1 MTLFQSF
8 KKMFRNDEQGKK
20 YNVILITLDAMR
32 LDKISVC
39 PEFAK
44 LTQQGY
50 FMNNMIT
57 AAPYTIGSMHSIL
70 SGLYPSTNGVN
81 AYYNMFKFRKDRCK
95 TLTEYFKEAGYYTV
109 ADVVNKNIIP
119 NQGFE
124 QVLVHDQDKGN
135 LLQRH
140 TDIISKAAKKKNFF
154 IYFQYSHIHN
164 QLVDNIAKKYDDFS
178 EDYFNNP
185 QFNLERYEQY
195 VKESNYY
202 VKNIMEHIRSLG
214 LDKNTIVVFHA
225 DHGSSTGEKK
235 GEKMYGCFL
244 YDYTIKIFCLFLT
257 PTRQT
262 AKITLQTR
270 TIDMMPTIM
279 EMVNIPADAAFEPLQ
294 GNSLLPMFQGQ
305 EREERSA
312 FCETGGLYGP
322 WPSPEAHNVFCIR
335 KENKKIIYNHA
346 TKKWEFYDLLADVQ
360 ENKNLVLVK
369 GSKHKKE
376 IEEYKLWLREEMERN
391 GIGFEKEMKSAEKKT
406 LDRVK
411 S

>member
-1 MTLFQSF
+1 MKIFPSFRKLFHDDDR
-8 KKMFRNDEQGKK
+8 KKK

-44 LTQQGY
+44 LTKQGY
-50 FMNNMIT
+50 FMDNMIT

-81 AYYNMFKFRKDRCK
+81 AYYNMFKFKKQKCK

-109 ADVVNKNIIP
+109 ADVVNNKIIP

-124 QVLVHDQDKGN
+124 EVLVHDKDKGN

-140 TDIISKAAKKKNFF
+140 TEIITKAAKKKNFF

-185 QFNLERYEQY
+185 QSNLERYEQY

-202 VKNIMEHIRSLG
+202 VKKIMEHIRSLG

-225 DHGSSTGEKK
+225 DHGSSMGEKK

-244 YDYTIKIFCLFLT
+244 YDYTIRIFCLFLT
-257 PTRQT
+257 PPAI
-262 AKITLQTR
+262 AKHISLQTR
-270 TIDMMPTIM
+270 TIDMMPTIL
-279 EMVNIPADAAFEPLQ
+279 EMVNIQADAAFEPLQ
-294 GNSLLPMFQGQ
+294 GKSLVPMFEGKETN
-305 EREERSA
+305 ERPA
-312 FCETGGLYGP
+312 FSETGGLYGP
-322 WPSPEAHNVFCIR
+322 WPSPEAHNVFCVR
-335 KENKKIIYNHA
+335 QENQKIIYNQP
-346 TKKWEFYDLLADVQ
+346 TKQWEFYDLLADPQ
-360 ENKNLVLVK
+360 ENDNLILAK
-369 GSKHKKE
+369 GSKNKKE
-376 IEEYKLWLREEMERN
+376 IEEFKLLLQKEMERN
-391 GIGFEKEMKSAEKKT
+391 GIGFEKEMKSAENKT
-406 LDRVK
+406 IHSIK
-411 S
+411 P

>member
-185 QFNLERYEQY
+185 QLNLERYEQY

-202 VKNIMEHIRSLG
+202 VKNIIEHIRLLG

-225 DHGSSTGEKK
+225 DHGSSMGEKK

-257 PTRQT
+257 PTQQT

-294 GNSLLPMFQGQ
+294 GKSLLPMFQGQ

-312 FCETGGLYGP
+312 FCET
-322 WPSPEAHNVFCIR
+322 
-335 KENKKIIYNHA
+335 
-346 TKKWEFYDLLADVQ
+346 
-360 ENKNLVLVK
+360 
-369 GSKHKKE
+369 
-376 IEEYKLWLREEMERN
+376 
-391 GIGFEKEMKSAEKKT
+391 
-406 LDRVK
+406 
-411 S
+411 